1 MKITFVFFIMNII
14 SGMGYSIISPLF
26 PPLAIKIGLTETIIG
41 FIIGIF
47 DIANTILTTF
57 TPKLCQKFTRIKLL
71 YFSAFGEATC
81 TIIYGIIGHYV
92 KSYNLLI
99 ISMLI
104 VRIIHGCCGAII
116 ATLVYSL
123 TISLSDKSETKQA
136 IGYLEV
142 AWCFGISFGPI
153 LASVFYHYGGYPLPF
168 IVIGFILYTSVYLSS
183 IVANE
188 KTDSNDEIQ
197 EDPPFLKFLLYEE
210 IIVILGAFIFGMVS
224 ESFFYPSLTN
234 HLTRHFGLSVK
245 ISSFFFAILALAYII
260 TLQFLDKT
268 TEKFGLYGACFFGL
282 DMAALGVL
290 MVYPYHPFPQ
300 KIFLVAIGL
309 ALIGGGGAPIFVPGL
324 VSLTKSIKKIA
335 PDLDELSANDVAS
348 AIYNLTIAIGN
359 FIGPIIG
366 GYLSTRFGFNHSC
379 LIISSFIF
387 FYSIIYLIYFR
398 DKICRKRNS
407 IITDSKSEEVEL
419 MNHPGFYK
427 DKNLNC
433 SFHSDLNMEKIGK
446 RKKYYSSTLKKDEV
460 YDDFPYMNLNDLD
473 QVEKL

>member
-1 MKITFVFFIMNII
+1 MKITFILFIMNFI

-41 FIIGIF
+41 IIIGIF
-47 DIANTILTTF
+47 DIANTILTTL

-71 YFSAFGEATC
+71 YFSTFGEATC
-81 TIIYGIIGHYV
+81 TIIYGIIGHYI
-92 KSYNLLI
+92 KSYKLLI

-123 TISLSDKSETKQA
+123 AISLSDKSETKQA

-153 LASVFYHYGGYPLPF
+153 LASVFYQYGGYPLPF
-168 IVIGFILYTSVYLSS
+168 IAIGFILYTSVYLSS

-197 EDPPFLKFLLYEE
+197 EDPPFIKFLLYKE

-234 HLTRHFGLSVK
+234 HLTKHFGLTVK
-245 ISSFFFAILALAYII
+245 VSSLFFAILAIAYII

-324 VSLTKSIKKIA
+324 VSLTKSIKEIT

-348 AIYNLTIAIGN
+348 AIYNLTVAIGN

-366 GYLSTRFGFNHSC
+366 GYLSTRFGFKQSC
-379 LIISSFIF
+379 LFISTFIF
-387 FYSIIYLIYFR
+387 FYSIIYLMYFR
-398 DKICRKRNS
+398 DKICRKKNS

-419 MNHPGFYK
+419 MNHPGFFK

-433 SFHSDLNMEKIGK
+433 SFHSDLNLEKIGK
-446 RKKYYSSTLKKDEV
+446 RKKYYSSMLKKDEV
-460 YDDFPYMNLNDLD
+460 YDDYPYMNLNDLD

>member
-1 MKITFVFFIMNII
+1 MKIVFILFLMNFI
-14 SGMGYSIISPLF
+14 SGMGYSFISPLF

-41 FIIGIF
+41 IIIGIF
-47 DIANTILTTF
+47 DLANTILTTF

-71 YFSAFGEATC
+71 YFSTFGEATC

-104 VRIIHGCCGAII
+104 VRIFHGCCGAII

-123 TISLSDKSETKQA
+123 TISLTDESKTKKA
-136 IGYLEV
+136 IGYLEI
-142 AWCFGISFGPI
+142 AWCFGIAVGPI
-153 LASVFYHYGGYPLPF
+153 VASIFYNYGGYPLPF
-168 IVIGFILYTSVYLSS
+168 IVLGIIFYISVYLSFKIS
-183 IVANE
+183 RE
-188 KTDSNDEIQ
+188 KTESDDEIE
-197 EDPPFLKFLLYEE
+197 EDPPFLKFLLYKE

-234 HLTRHFGLSVK
+234 HLIRHYGLSVK
-245 ISSFFFAILALAYII
+245 ASSFFFAILAIAYII

-268 TEKFGLYGACFFGL
+268 TEKFGLYGASFIGL

-290 MVYPYHPFPQ
+290 MVYPYYPFPH
-300 KIFLVAIGL
+300 KVFFVMIGL

-324 VSLTKSIKKIA
+324 VSLTKSIKEID

-359 FIGPIIG
+359 FFGPMAG
-366 GYLSTRFGFNHSC
+366 GYLSTRFGFKQSC
-379 LIISSFIF
+379 LIISTLIF
-387 FYSIIYLIYFR
+387 FYCIIYLIYFR
-398 DKICRKRNS
+398 DKICTKRNF

-427 DKNLNC
+427 EKNLNF
-433 SFHSDLNMEKIGK
+433 SFHSDLNLDKIGK
-446 RKKYYSSTLKKDEV
+446 RKKYNSSMLKKDEV
-460 YDDFPYMNLNDLD
+460 CDDFPYINLKDLD